1 MYTLKIIPDD
11 YPENPR
17 EEWDHVSTMACW
29 HNRYDLGDERP
40 KCDPIDHM
48 LNLVTEFVPD
58 FEERLERKKHK
69 TQEPHSGMPNKEYW
83 QAVAD
88 RSRERDEWIYRE
100 FEKHYLFLPLHL
112 YDHSGVTMSVSRFSD
127 PWDSGQVGFIYVSK
141 KKARAEFGR
150 LTKKTTER
158 VLGVLRAE
166 VEVYGQYLTGDI
178 YGFQLYKH
186 EEGQEPD
193 EGEELDSCWGFY
205 GSDPEENGMVEY
217 LPVPLKDVTV
227 VTPW

>member
-1 MYTLKIIPDD
+1 MYTLKIIPDVD
-11 YPENPR
+11 PENPR
-17 EEWDHVSTMACW
+17 QWDNLGTMACW
-29 HNRYDLGDERP
+29 HRRYDLGDERP

-48 LNLVTEFVPD
+48 LNLVTDFVPD

-69 TQEPHSGMPNKEYW
+69 TQEPRSGMPDKEYW

-88 RSRERDEWIYRE
+88 RSRELDGWVSEE
-100 FEKHYLFLPLHL
+100 FDKWYLSLPLYL
-112 YDHSGVTMSVSRFSD
+112 YDHSGITMSTGRFSC
-127 PWDSGQVGFIYVSK
+127 PWDSGQVGFIYISK
-141 KKARAEFGR
+141 KKAREGFGR

-158 VLGVLRAE
+158 VLEVLRAE
-166 VEVYGQYLTGDI
+166 VSEYDQYLIGDV

-205 GSDPEENGMVEY
+205 GSDPEENGMAEH
-217 LPVPLKDVTV
+217 LPVPLKEVTV
-227 VTPW
+227 VAPW